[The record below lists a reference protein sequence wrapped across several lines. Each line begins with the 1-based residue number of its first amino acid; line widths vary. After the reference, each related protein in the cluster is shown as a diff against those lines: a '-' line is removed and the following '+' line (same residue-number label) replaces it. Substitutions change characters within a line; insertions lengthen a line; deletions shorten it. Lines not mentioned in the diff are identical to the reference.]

1 MRVASSPNPNV
12 PFLPAGTAAND
23 TTLCLSALPRLGPE
37 CSNSSSCLSPASSIE
52 FSHLVQIL
60 FQNATSNVFPLP
72 HSGKLISIRIGAA
85 CRPVETVVRQA
96 AVAAGLFRHQTRS
109 SCCWCKT
116 IMKINC
122 FLLLSAVQPGCT
134 AQHLFSSVRTVT
146 VIVHPPRAA
155 PDQRGAPVT
164 EIIVLVSVSTL
175 PPRPGPPPTSA
186 TAALPPS
193 GGGAGKVAA
202 PTARISPATARGYRC
217 LI

>member
-1 MRVASSPNPNV
+1 MFQQFLLPLARQQYRVLTSGPNLVPKCNVKCFSS
-12 PFLPAGTAAND
+12 AA
-23 TTLCLSALPRLGPE
+23 L
-37 CSNSSSCLSPASSIE
+37 
-52 FSHLVQIL
+52 
-60 FQNATSNVFPLP
+60 
-72 HSGKLISIRIGAA
+72 GKLISIRIGAA

-164 EIIVLVSVSTL
+164 EIIVLVPVSTL